1 MTRIRGSA
9 TRGFALLEALIALLV
24 AALALAA
31 VVRLQGTITKS
42 SGDAVARS
50 EALTVAQQR
59 IETLRALA
67 STRTGF
73 DDSLAPTDG
82 EACVD
87 VADRATNTSFQR
99 CETIAATAGGLDSR
113 DVSVSVRWT
122 DANGDA
128 QTVVLA
134 STIGWDDPLSQALSA
149 RPPTGSIIAPVG
161 DAKRG
166 SGQRSPFPIDAV
178 DNGDGTFTHTD
189 GLRRELLAANGDVL
203 LYLEPKNG
211 EPQSFTVI
219 RGRIYFDQNAG
230 SGVPAPADVLVRL
243 SSEGVCVQPNQDDP
257 VAVTAGSNAY
267 AYFDYACYVGPG
279 WYGNVGVTIASD
291 EQSNQATVCVG
302 DPAFNSGVS
311 NSTLVSAHSTSSAT
325 RTYRG
330 FRASGGTYL
339 STGVAGGR
347 GYPSDGL
354 PVPAQFSYPGYGE
367 AAAQNYFN
375 HHFLLTRL
383 QGQATCKS
391 KMEGGQFA
399 YNAGKYFCINPH
411 NSPDTA
417 VCPSVWPNFESEV
430 GTGGTINFTLDVA
443 VQGKGVVTGSAGG
456 INCGKVCSASF
467 VDGSQ
472 VMLTASTKGQET
484 FVGWSGGGCSGAGT
498 CTVTMDAAKTVTAVF
513 SGAADENVLTLSKLG
528 SGSGTVTGGTI
539 DCGASCSGATE
550 TYAAPTSVTLT
561 ATAAPGSTFL
571 GWGGACS
578 GTGSCAVSVT
588 GAVTVTATFGA
599 SGGPTCNT
607 VVRGGVPTSQWEV
620 LPPTPAGVGSCSK
633 EAKVKNYSCNL
644 TAPQGTAVQLS
655 AKQGTKTSTL
665 NVQANCATIEGADFP
680 AK

>member
-1 MTRIRGSA
+1 MTMTRIRGSA

-59 IETLRALA
+59 IESLRALA

-82 EACVD
+82 EVCVD
-87 VADRATNTSFQR
+87 VADRATNTSFER
-99 CETIAATAGGLDSR
+99 CESIAATAGGLDSR

-128 QTVVLA
+128 QAVVLA

-166 SGQRSPFPIDAV
+166 SGQRTPFPIDAV

-189 GLRRELLAANGDVL
+189 GLRRELLAANGDIL

-257 VAVTAGSNAY
+257 VSVTAGSNAY

-279 WYGNVGVTIASD
+279 WYGNV
-291 EQSNQATVCVG
+291 
-302 DPAFNSGVS
+302 GVS

-367 AAAQNYFN
+367 AAAQGYFN

-383 QGQATCKS
+383 QGQDTCKS

-411 NSPDTA
+411 NSPDAA

-430 GTGGTINFTLDVA
+430 GTGGTINFTLDVV

-467 VDGSQ
+467 VEGSQ
-472 VMLTASTKGQET
+472 VVLTASTKGQET
-484 FVGWSGGGCSGAGT
+484 FVGWSGGGCSGTGT
-498 CTVTMDAAKTVTAVF
+498 CSVTMDAAKTVTAVF

-528 SGSGTVTGGTI
+528 SGSGTVAGGTI
-539 DCGASCSGATE
+539 DCGPGCSGATE
-550 TYAAPTSVTLT
+550 TYAAPTTLTLT
-561 ATAAPGSTFL
+561 ATAGPGSTFL
-571 GWGGACS
+571 GWSGACS
-578 GTGSCAVSVT
+578 GTGSCEVSVT
-588 GAVTVTATFGA
+588 GAVTVTANFGGA
-599 SGGPTCNT
+599 GGSTCNT
-607 VVRGGVPTSQWEV
+607 VVRGSLPTSQWEV
-620 LPPTPAGVGSCSK
+620 LAPTPSGVGTCSK
-633 EAKVKNYSCNL
+633 EGKVSNYSCNL
-644 TAPQGTAVQLS
+644 TAAQGTMVQLS
-655 AKQGTKTSTL
+655 AQQGAKTSTL
-665 NVQANCATIEGADFP
+665 GVQANCATIEGADFP
-680 AK
+680 KK